1 MKKYDERKVVTMLNR
16 INGISVFNGKIMA
29 KLNTVIGIH
38 QWGRIDYLT
47 KYCGYV
53 LVRES

>member
-16 INGISVFNGKIMA
+16 INGISVSNGKITA
-29 KLNTVIGIH
+29 KLNAVIGIH
-38 QWGRIDYLT
+38 QWGKIDYLT

-53 LVRES
+53 LVREN